1 MRWQANSSNNHTVTT
16 PLKVTF
22 SRKVNRCKWDSQ
34 LPTNACTIRK
44 WQPYKTNVNTPR
56 RGDNSEMSAHFVI
69 IDSSFWPTLIWGRHS
84 RRLGKK
90 IMENDKMENVSLN
103 NLMLRCFQWHQQ
115 AYVIGTSMPTTARLW
130 EPTLWGAAVA
140 SYLVLLPPSPV
151 LDRAPN
157 THHLGSTTEG
167 TASELRAPWGRR
179 FLGPR
184 KRCTSSHRSIWMK
197 KNGLPSLLFLHHI
210 LGVSSLVSSHY

>member
-1 MRWQANSSNNHTVTT
+1 
-16 PLKVTF
+16 
-22 SRKVNRCKWDSQ
+22 
-34 LPTNACTIRK
+34 
-44 WQPYKTNVNTPR
+44 
-56 RGDNSEMSAHFVI
+56 
-69 IDSSFWPTLIWGRHS
+69 
-84 RRLGKK
+84 
-90 IMENDKMENVSLN
+90 MENVSLN

-115 AYVIGTSMPTTARLW
+115 AYVIGTSMSITARLW
-130 EPTLWGAAVA
+130 EPTLWGSAVA

-197 KNGLPSLLFLHHI
+197 KKKGCPPSSSFTTYWEWAVLSQVTTRAKNKLSHKTFRRDSMVAFNIEKGPTQRLTTTGEGALL
-210 LGVSSLVSSHY
+210 SCP